1 MKLICTQEN
10 LNRGLEV
17 VSRTASKNVTLPIL
31 NNVLLKAEKGTLKL
45 ITTNLELGIT
55 CLTRSKIEKEGA
67 FTVRA
72 RILNDLVGLL
82 TNEKINLEVVGD
94 ALELQSENSRTKIKG
109 LSAEEF
115 PLIPE
120 LPKKNGYSCQAK
132 ALRLALTEI
141 IFAVA
146 IDESRPEISGVF
158 MGFKDNKL
166 TLAATDSYRLA
177 EKTIRL
183 DKGQAGEKSIIV
195 PVRTLQELLRVLAEE
210 VGEIEIYFTEN
221 QILFCWDEVNLVS
234 RLIEGQYP
242 DYQQIIPKESK
253 TKAII
258 MAEEFTKLI
267 KGTSLFCKPG
277 INDLSLDFDPKAG
290 KIILSAANSQLGENV
305 SELKAKLTGEPNK
318 TVFNYRYLLDGL
330 VNMKAAEVSLEII
343 NDSNPGLL
351 KPVGE
356 ETYLY
361 IIMPIK
367 Q

>member
-10 LNRGLEV
+10 FNRGLEI
-17 VSRTASKNVTLPIL
+17 VSRVASKNVTLPIL

-55 CLTRSKIEKEGA
+55 CLVRSKVEKEGS

-72 RILNDLVGLL
+72 RIINDLVSLL
-82 TNEKINLEVVGD
+82 GNEKINLEVVGD
-94 ALELQSENSRTKIKG
+94 SLELQAANNRTKIKG

-120 LPKKNGYSCQAK
+120 IPKKNGYSCQAK
-132 ALRLALTEI
+132 DFRLALAEI

-146 IDESRPEISGVF
+146 VDESRPEISGVF

-166 TLAATDSYRLA
+166 TLASTDSYRLA
-177 EKTIRL
+177 EKTIKL
-183 DKGQAGEKSIIV
+183 EKGQGGEKSIIV
-195 PVRTLQELLRVLAEE
+195 PVRTLQELLRILTEE
-210 VGEIEIYFTEN
+210 TSEIEIYFTEN

-242 DYQQIIPKESK
+242 DYQQIIPKDSK

-258 MAEEFTKLI
+258 RTEEFIKLI

-277 INDLSLDFDPKAG
+277 INDLSLSFEPSSG
-290 KIILSAANSQLGENV
+290 KIILSAVNNQLGENV
-305 SELKAKLTGEPNK
+305 SEADAKLTGEPNK
-318 TVFNYRYLLDGL
+318 IVFNYRYLLDGL
-330 VNMKAAEVSLEII
+330 INMKAAEVSLEIV
-343 NDSNPGLL
+343 NDNNPGLL